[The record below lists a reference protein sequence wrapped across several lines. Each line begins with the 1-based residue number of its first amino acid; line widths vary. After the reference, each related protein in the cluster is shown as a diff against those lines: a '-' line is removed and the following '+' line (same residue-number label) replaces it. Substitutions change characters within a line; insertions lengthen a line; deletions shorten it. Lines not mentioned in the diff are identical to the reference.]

1 MTTITETRVER
12 HIVKRNDK
20 DYKFLDN
27 LCFKSKN
34 LYNHTNY
41 ILRDEFIK
49 NKKFINYCQLDK
61 ILKSDIQYPDYREQ
75 PTAQCAQQVLR
86 ALCANWRSF
95 FAAIKDWKKNP
106 SKYKNKPNLPKYLH
120 KDKGRFP
127 VIFTNQNCKLVE
139 DHIKFPKTL
148 NGFTIQTKVIS
159 NLQQVRIVHK
169 GFCIIIEVI
178 YKVEHEVPKTD
189 KNRSIS
195 IDIGLDNLVAVGNNC
210 GLNPFLI
217 NGKGLKS
224 INQYYNKKV
233 AHFKSIL
240 ERVQHVKTSN
250 RLKRLQFKR
259 FTKITDK
266 LHKIS
271 KYIINYCVQNNIG
284 QIIIGK
290 NDGWK
295 QSINLGSKTNQN
307 FVSIPFYRFLQMIQ
321 YKATSNGID
330 VVFVNESYTSGTS
343 FLDNEIPNKAN
354 YNKTR
359 RKHRGLFVTNTG
371 KYVNA
376 DVDAAYQILCKALK
390 VSRNFL
396 RQQSDYRVEGLV
408 LNPVMVTL

>member
-1 MTTITETRVER
+1 M
-12 HIVKRNDK
+12 
-20 DYKFLDN
+20 
-27 LCFKSKN
+27 
-34 LYNHTNY
+34 
-41 ILRDEFIK
+41 
-49 NKKFINYCQLDK
+49 
-61 ILKSDIQYPDYREQ
+61 
-75 PTAQCAQQVLR
+75 
-86 ALCANWRSF
+86 
-95 FAAIKDWKKNP
+95 
-106 SKYKNKPNLPKYLH
+106 
-120 KDKGRFP
+120 
-127 VIFTNQNCKLVE
+127 
-139 DHIKFPKTL
+139 
-148 NGFTIQTKVIS
+148 IS

-217 NGKGLKS
+217 NGKDLKS

-233 AHFKSIL
+233 AYFTSIL
-240 ERVQHVKTSN
+240 ERVQHMKTSN

-259 FTKITDK
+259 FTKINDK

-271 KYIINYCVQNNIG
+271 RYIINYCICNNIG

-307 FVSIPFYRFLQMIQ
+307 FVSIPFYKFLQMIQ

-330 VVFVNESYTSGTS
+330 VIFVNEAYTSGTS
-343 FLDNEIPNKAN
+343 FLDNEIPDKAN

-371 KYVNA
+371 KYINA
-376 DVDAAYQILCKALK
+376 DINAAYQILCKTLK

-396 RQQSDYRVEGLV
+396 RQQNDYRVEGLV